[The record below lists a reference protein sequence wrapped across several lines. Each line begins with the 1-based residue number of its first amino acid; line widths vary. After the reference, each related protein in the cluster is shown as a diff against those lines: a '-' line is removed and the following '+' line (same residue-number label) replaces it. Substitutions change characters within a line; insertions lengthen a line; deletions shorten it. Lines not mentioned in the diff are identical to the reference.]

1 MILEWEGMH
10 LARGETPAPDKEN
23 SITQGPHVKDI
34 AAHWIIK
41 FLHILQDVGSICKT
55 CNQLYA

>member
-1 MILEWEGMH
+1 MH

-34 AAHWIIK
+34 AAHWRIK